1 MAAAT
6 EKREPV
12 FDFPVISEG
21 GPTKPKKDEVWT
33 EKVWE
38 EDPPVGSWKHTGQS
52 IGEVKMKAL
61 GEESAPDFEAR
72 FRCKD
77 YDDVDVEGKVPGGK
91 DWQGKG
97 KAKAKGPKPDKQV
110 DIEFRNP
117 KRWG

>member
-21 GPTKPKKDEVWT
+21 GPKKPKKDESWT

-38 EDPPVGSWKHTGQS
+38 EDEPAGSWKHTGPS
-52 IGEVKMKAL
+52 IGEVDMKAL
-61 GEESAPDFEAR
+61 GDESAPDFEAK
-72 FRCKD
+72 FRCPD
-77 YDDVDVEGKVPGGK
+77 YDDVDVKGKVPGGGE
-91 DWQGKG
+91 WTGKG
-97 KAKAKGPKPDKQV
+97 NGRASGPKPERSV
-110 DIEFRNP
+110 PIEFRNP